1 MASVH
6 SARENTFLGDLSS
19 GETWIGGKRVCLTCD
34 EWTWTDGTP
43 WDFVNWRIR
52 GEEPDN
58 KLGKENIM
66 GIDGGD
72 PNNGW
77 FDDGADVDE
86 TKPFICSKRM
96 G

>member
-1 MASVH
+1 
-6 SARENTFLGDLSS
+6 
-19 GETWIGGKRVCLTCD
+19 
-34 EWTWTDGTP
+34 
-43 WDFVNWRIR
+43 
-52 GEEPDN
+52 
-58 KLGKENIM
+58 M

-96 G
+96 GQSLMNECLQD